1 MHISNLK
8 LTNFRNIQNMKIEFD
23 KKINIIYG
31 NNAQGKTNILEAIY
45 MFSYGKSFRT
55 NRDADILK
63 FGEDFFFIELEFK
76 KNDRKQKI
84 IISYDNKKNKKYIKI
99 NGVNQKKLSSL
110 IGKLNIVLFKPD
122 DISIIKEGPS
132 VRRRFIDMLISSIR
146 PLYLEYLNRYNKLIE
161 ERNILLKKIYFSNNK
176 NVKMTEE
183 QKKLIEVYENQILD
197 CNYKIYDYRKEYIDL
212 LNKYIVEIHQ
222 KISDTNNVKE
232 KIALKYKS
240 KVENKNEFK
249 KIFENNIEN
258 DIKKGYTEYGIHR
271 DDIIITINSLD
282 ASKYG
287 SQGQQK
293 SSILS
298 LKLAEL
304 SVIREVTGT
313 MPILL
318 LDDFIS
324 ELDTSRVNNIISNFE
339 DIQIII
345 TTTDLLKIGDEN
357 DKIYHIEAGKIKNEG
372 E

>member
-8 LTNFRNIQNMKIEFD
+8 LTNFRNIPNMKIEFD
-23 KKINIIYG
+23 KNINIIYG

-63 FGEDFFFIELEFK
+63 FGEDFFFIELEFE
-76 KNDRKQKI
+76 KNNRKQKI
-84 IISYDNKKNKKYIKI
+84 IISYDNNKNKKYIKI
-99 NGVNQKKLSSL
+99 NGANQKKLSSL

-212 LNKYIVEIHQ
+212 LNKYILEIHK
-222 KISDTNNVKE
+222 KISETNNVKE
-232 KIALKYKS
+232 KIELKYKS
-240 KVENKNEFK
+240 KVKSKDEFK
-249 KIFENNIEN
+249 RLFENNIEN
-258 DIKKGYTEYGIHR
+258 DVKKGYTEYGIHR

-293 SSILS
+293 SSVLS

-304 SVIREVTGT
+304 SVIKEVTGAL
-313 MPILL
+313 PILL
-318 LDDFIS
+318 LDDFVS
-324 ELDTSRVNNIISNFE
+324 ELDNTRVNNIISNFE
-339 DIQIII
+339 NIQIII
-345 TTTDLLKIGDEN
+345 TTTDLIKVEDVSE
-357 DKIYHIEAGKIKNEG
+357 KVYKIEAGKIIE
-372 E
+372 